1 MTIKKFSKRAIVT
14 SLFLGVVLASTVA
27 LASWL
32 ATGTGNGYAKAGTAQ
47 PLTTN
52 VATVT
57 SGSLYPGG
65 NGDVYITV
73 NNPNPYPVTV
83 TGVTGTTAIVTTDNN
98 ATCDGATG
106 VTFTNQSRLDLHGGG
121 EQHRQHDVHRR
132 RPHEQRFGQ
141 HLPGRDLRDPG
152 LDHRPE
158 RLIENPTSSQGVGGQ
173 PTPCA

>member
-32 ATGTGNGYAKAGTAQ
+32 ATGTGKGYAKAGTAQ

-52 VATVT
+52 VAAVT
-57 SGSLYPGG
+57 TGLLYPGG

-73 NNPNPYPVTV
+73 NNPNPYPVSV

-98 ATCDGATG
+98 STCDAATG
-106 VTFTNQSRLDLHGGG
+106 VTFTNQTPSTFTVAANSTGSMTFTGAAHMSNASDNTCQG
-121 EQHRQHDVHRR
+121 ETFAIPVSIT
-132 RPHEQRFGQ
+132 GQ
-141 HLPGRDLRDPG
+141 
-152 LDHRPE
+152 
-158 RLIENPTSSQGVGGQ
+158 S
-173 PTPCA
+173 A